1 MHAYC
6 FKKHFTSLSSRH
18 FQLTARRAV
27 NEKVGFD
34 QGKLKEVRGMTV
46 TVLPPDG
53 AHGHQS
59 QGPSQESE
67 KLEPAR
73 PLLKPQGG
81 GVRILRTPEELSEAI
96 NRVREFE
103 QRNAEAMRI
112 RAERHKNTLG
122 GLEHTTIQLNFE
134 IDDSSDDA

>member
-1 MHAYC
+1 
-6 FKKHFTSLSSRH
+6 
-18 FQLTARRAV
+18 
-27 NEKVGFD
+27 
-34 QGKLKEVRGMTV
+34 MTV

-53 AHGHQS
+53 AHRHQS
-59 QGPSQESE
+59 QRRSQEVE
-67 KLEPAR
+67 NLEPAQ

-112 RAERHKNTLG
+112 RAERHKSALG
-122 GLEHTTIQLNFE
+122 VLEHTTIQLNFE
-134 IDDSSDDA
+134 IDDSSDNA

>member
-1 MHAYC
+1 M
-6 FKKHFTSLSSRH
+6 
-18 FQLTARRAV
+18 AV
-27 NEKVGFD
+27 SENVGFD
-34 QGKLKEVRGMTV
+34 QGRLKEVRGMTV

-59 QGPSQESE
+59 QGRSQETE
-67 KLEPAR
+67 NLEPAQT
-73 PLLKPQGG
+73 LLKPQGG

-112 RAERHKNTLG
+112 RVERHKNALG
-122 GLEHTTIQLNFE
+122 GLEHPMIQLNFE
-134 IDDSSDDA
+134 IGDSSDDA